1 MMDLKSIGL
10 LTKKMDLESIG
21 LLNTMMDFLNQP
33 LKSLVLSNE
42 MMGFFRPNVL
52 ISDQRTYNKHD
63 EDNLLW
69 FLPHGFFKDQRY
81 DPISKF

>member
-33 LKSLVLSNE
+33 LKSLVLLNE

-52 ISDQRTYNKHD
+52 ISDQRTYNEHD
-63 EDNLLW
+63 EDIFAVIPATW
-69 FLPHGFFKDQRY
+69 V
-81 DPISKF
+81 